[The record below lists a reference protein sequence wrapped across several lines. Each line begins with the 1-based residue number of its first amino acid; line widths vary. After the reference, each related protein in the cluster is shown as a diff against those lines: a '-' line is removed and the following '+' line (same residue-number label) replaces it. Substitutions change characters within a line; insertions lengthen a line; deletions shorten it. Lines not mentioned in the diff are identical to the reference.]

1 MEIAC
6 LKTDIR
12 RGETTHIE
20 LDPAIMLS
28 QVASMTPFSDYNQ
41 SPRNMYQC
49 QMGKQTMGTPAHA
62 LKHRTDNKL
71 YRIQVRPSQFLH
83 AWRINITHFWQTL
96 YFILHLPS
104 SFSSTIFQSHINRT
118 CKPQWFRTKPS
129 ATIRWTIIPRDAMP

>member
-6 LKTDIR
+6 LEQDIR

-20 LDPAIMLS
+20 LDPAVMLS

-62 LKHRTDNKL
+62 LRHRTDNKL
-71 YRIQVRPSQFLH
+71 YRIQNVQAPVVQNQAQRDYSMDD
-83 AWRINITHFWQTL
+83 
-96 YFILHLPS
+96 Y
-104 SFSSTIFQSHINRT
+104 
-118 CKPQWFRTKPS
+118 PQGCNAVVAVISYTGTENALFCS
-129 ATIRWTIIPRDAMP
+129 L